1 MAGPE
6 TAAVGF
12 VAIVGAGIAEEL
24 THAAA
29 ARPWAV
35 SQRVGLAEVRTEIP
49 RGAPAWVDKWINL
62 APLFVGLAALALLY
76 LGRGLPPLSDETVLL
91 YAAWAWFTTPS
102 LTDLRGAAGV
112 NHEPTDEAVSR
123 YRTAWMCLTIE
134 ALGFVL
140 LLAADELAAI
150 IVGRTAP
157 QPALFQPQ
165 PLLAVFWLIW
175 YAGVGLMFAGVAW
188 VFLDLCLRK
197 RE

>member
-12 VAIVGAGIAEEL
+12 AALIGAGIAEEL

-29 ARPWAV
+29 ARPWAI

-49 RGAPAWVDKWINL
+49 REAPPWVNKWINL
-62 APLFVGLAALALLY
+62 APLFVGLTALGLLY

-112 NHEPTDEAVSR
+112 NHEPSQEAISR
-123 YRTAWMCLTIE
+123 YRTAWTCLSIE
-134 ALGFVL
+134 ALGFVV

-150 IVGRTAP
+150 AVGRTEP
-157 QPALFQPQ
+157 QPRLHEPD
-165 PLLAVFWLIW
+165 PLLAVFWVIW
-175 YAGVGLMFAGVAW
+175 YAGAGLMFAGW
-188 VFLDLCLRK
+188 GWILLDSWLRSK
-197 RE
+197 